1 MKDISYKERKRES
14 TKAFKCK
21 CVDRQVDRSMD
32 SLKWSPGE
40 AMGGNSSAIIFKGFE
55 GNTKEF
61 EDFSIATKKKPLIF
75 TNTRTKKQIHA
86 VDVADNNKERNEGLK
101 DKRN

>member
-1 MKDISYKERKRES
+1 MCGQTGGQEYGQFKMES
-14 TKAFKCK
+14 
-21 CVDRQVDRSMD
+21 RRSN
-32 SLKWSPGE
+32 
-40 AMGGNSSAIIFKGFE
+40 GGANSSAIIFKGFE

-61 EDFSIATKKKPLIF
+61 EDFSIATKKQPLIF

-86 VDVADNNKERNEGLK
+86 VDVADNSKERNEGLK

>member
-1 MKDISYKERKRES
+1 M
-14 TKAFKCK
+14 
-21 CVDRQVDRSMD
+21 DRQVDRSMD

-40 AMGGNSSAIIFKGFE
+40 AMGGGNSSAIIFKGFE

-75 TNTRTKKQIHA
+75 TNTRTKK
-86 VDVADNNKERNEGLK
+86 ADSCCRCCWQQQRKKLK
-101 DKRN
+101 GKRN

>member
-1 MKDISYKERKRES
+1 MCGQTGGQKYRQ
-14 TKAFKCK
+14 FKM
-21 CVDRQVDRSMD
+21 VSRRSN
-32 SLKWSPGE
+32 
-40 AMGGNSSAIIFKGFE
+40 GGGAHSSAIIFKVFE
-55 GNTKEF
+55 WNSKKF

-75 TNTRTKKQIHA
+75 TNTNDKKQIHA